1 MKNRSIATA
10 LAFALAV
17 TLLPHAAFAWG
28 YVGHTIISRLA
39 AETLPENLPAFV
51 RAPGAVAEIATLG
64 PEEDRIKGAGRSWDD
79 DNDPG
84 HYLDIGDDGTIAG
97 VVRLDALPRDM
108 PAYEDALAKAG
119 TNPYRMGF
127 VPYTIM
133 DGFERVR
140 QDFAIW
146 RVDDYLATHA
156 TTQAARDEFAKDRA
170 LREVLTLRDIGDW
183 GHFVG
188 DGSQPLHITVHFNGW
203 GNYPNPNNYTA
214 EHIHSPFETTFVNKY
229 AKIADVRAAMP
240 MMKLNIPDHLLS
252 QEEIGTLVGGYL
264 LETSKQVEPLY
275 KLWAAQA
282 FQNGSQDAIT
292 FTDTQLA
299 RGASMLRQL
308 IFLAWENSLYA
319 NFGYPE
325 IPVRDILSG
334 KVVPTS
340 ATQSP

>member
-1 MKNRSIATA
+1 LKNRSIWSA
-10 LAFALAV
+10 LACALALTV
-17 TLLPHAAFAWG
+17 LPRAAFAWG
-28 YVGHTIISRLA
+28 YVGHTMINRLA
-39 AETLPENLPAFV
+39 AENLPENVPAFV
-51 RAPGAVAEIATLG
+51 RTPAAVDEIATLG

-84 HYLDIGDDGTIAG
+84 HYLDIGDDGTVAG
-97 VVRLDALPRDM
+97 VVRLDALPLDM
-108 PAYEDALAKAG
+108 QAYADALGKAG
-119 TNPYRMGF
+119 TNPYRMGY

-156 TTQAARDEFAKDRA
+156 TTPAARSEFAKDRA
-170 LREVLTLRDIGDW
+170 VHEVLVLRDIGDW

-203 GNYPNPNNYTA
+203 GNYTNPNNYTT
-214 EHIHSPFETTFVNKY
+214 EHIHSPFETAFVNKY

-240 MMKLNIPDHLLS
+240 MVKLGIPDHLLS
-252 QEEIGTLVGGYL
+252 QEEIASLVGGYL
-264 LETSKQVEPLY
+264 SDTSKQVEPLY
-275 KLWAAQA
+275 KLWGAQA
-282 FQNGSQDAIT
+282 FQNGSPEAIK
-292 FTDTQLA
+292 FTDEQLA

-308 IFLAWENSLYA
+308 IFLAYENSLYA

-325 IPVRDILSG
+325 VPARDILSG
-334 KVVPTS
+334 KVVPTNL
-340 ATQSP
+340 SP

>member
-1 MKNRSIATA
+1 LKNRSIAAA
-10 LAFALAV
+10 LTFTFVIAF
-17 TLLPHAAFAWG
+17 LPHAAFAWG
-28 YVGHTIISRLA
+28 YVGHTMINRLA

-51 RAPGAVAEIATLG
+51 RTPDAIAEISNLG

-84 HYLDIGDDGTIAG
+84 HYLDIGDDGMVAG
-97 VVRLDALPRDM
+97 VVHLDALPRDM
-108 PAYEDALAKAG
+108 QAYGDALAKAG
-119 TNPYRMGF
+119 TNPYRMGYI
-127 VPYTIM
+127 PYTIM

-146 RVDDYLATHA
+146 RVDDYLSTHA
-156 TTQAARDEFAKDRA
+156 ATQAARDEFAKDRA

-203 GNYPNPNNYTA
+203 GNYPNPNNYTT
-214 EHIHSPFETTFVNKY
+214 EHIHSPFETAFVNAY

-240 MMKLNIPDHLLS
+240 MVKLGIPDHLLS
-252 QEEIGTLVGGYL
+252 QDEIGTLVGGYL

-282 FQNGSQDAIT
+282 FQHGSPDAVK
-292 FTDTQLA
+292 FTDAQLA

-308 IFLAWENSLYA
+308 IFLAYENSLYA
-319 NFGYPE
+319 SFGYPE
-325 IPVRDILSG
+325 VPVRDILSG
-334 KVVPTS
+334 KVVPTQAS
-340 ATQSP
+340 LTP

>member
-10 LAFALAV
+10 LTFALV
-17 TLLPHAAFAWG
+17 LTLLPQMAFAWG
-28 YVGHTIISRLA
+28 YVGHTIINRLA
-39 AETLPENLPAFV
+39 AESLPENLPAFV
-51 RAPGAVAEIATLG
+51 RTPDAIAEIATLG

-84 HYLDIGDDGTIAG
+84 HYLDIGDDGTVAG
-97 VVRLDALPRDM
+97 VVRLDALPSDM
-108 PAYEDALAKAG
+108 QAYADALAKAG
-119 TNPYRMGF
+119 TNPYRMGYI
-127 VPYTIM
+127 PYTIM

-140 QDFAIW
+140 QDFAVW

-203 GNYPNPNNYTA
+203 GNYPNPNIYST
-214 EHIHSPFETTFVNKY
+214 EHIHSPFETAFVNKY

-240 MMKLNIPDHLLS
+240 MMRLSIPDHLLS
-252 QEEIGTLVGGYL
+252 QGEIGTLVGGYL

-282 FQNGSQDAIT
+282 FQNGSQDAIS
-292 FTDTQLA
+292 FTDMQLA

-319 NFGYPE
+319 SFGYPE
-325 IPVRDILSG
+325 VPVRDILSG
-334 KVVPTS
+334 KVVPTQAS
-340 ATQSP
+340 LTP

>member
-1 MKNRSIATA
+1 MKNRSICAA
-10 LAFALAV
+10 LAFALAIA
-17 TLLPHAAFAWG
+17 LLPLAAFAWG
-28 YVGHTIISRLA
+28 YVGHTIINRLA
-39 AETLPENLPAFV
+39 AESLPENLPAFV
-51 RAPGAVAEIATLG
+51 RTPDAIAEIATLG

-79 DNDPG
+79 DNDSG
-84 HYLDIGDDGTIAG
+84 HYLDIGDDGTVAG
-97 VVRLDALPRDM
+97 VVRLDALPKDM
-108 PAYEDALAKAG
+108 QAYADALAKAG
-119 TNPYRMGF
+119 TNPYRMGY

-156 TTQAARDEFAKDRA
+156 LTQDVRDQFAKDRA
-170 LREVLTLRDIGDW
+170 LRQVLTLRDVGDW

-203 GNYPNPNNYTA
+203 GNFPNPNNYTT
-214 EHIHSPFETTFVNKY
+214 EHIHSPFETAFVNKY
-229 AKIADVRAAMP
+229 AKIAGVRAAMP
-240 MMKLNIPDHLLS
+240 MMKLAIPDHLLS
-252 QEEIGTLVGGYL
+252 QEEIGALVGGYL

-275 KLWAAQA
+275 KLWASGDFA
-282 FQNGSQDAIT
+282 NGTPKAVT
-292 FTDTQLA
+292 FTDMQLA
-299 RGASMLRQL
+299 RGASMFRQL

-334 KVVPTS
+334 KVVPTQAS
-340 ATQSP
+340 LTP